1 MLAPDVDNLWTQ
13 VGWAFYG
20 SGTRAVTSIV
30 YTVGPVLA
38 TEAAKAQRLGDH
50 SQPHTPPPPGNHSNA
65 SAALPA
71 DSDELP
77 VVLADGVEVLAT
89 QLSTLALSF
98 SLLLLQCVTSIFLA
112 QLADARGWRLRMLVV
127 HVVLGAACA
136 LALGLTPPDT
146 PALLQALLLAMTFY
160 GLALAW
166 MFVNGFL
173 PLVDLAGAAADR
185 LARRRR
191 AGVGRRRRL
200 PPRPVLDALGG
211 GRRGRRAHDGVD
223 EARACALAALC
234 WLVGAAPTFFALRGV
249 AQPEPRDEAVGACT
263 RLLRGIGRL
272 QHHPHA
278 RGYLLSQ
285 TRYLA
290 AASNDGATAA
300 LFAVEVLDME
310 VGAITLVTLYAAV
323 VSIGGAVLTLA
334 LSRLWAP
341 RPLLLVLMSAAPLC
355 VLYAALALETEGSSG
370 RSRASA
376 PSSPA
381 ASASRGSTAG
391 SSRRWCR
398 ARWRRESEFFG
409 LWMVAIKAVS
419 WTVPLLMTALHQISG
434 SFRFAGTA
442 SLVFYI
448 PALALAWVT
457 DFDAAYAEAE
467 AADAATEAD
476 GLLGTKKAPAEAKPS

>member
-1 MLAPDVDNLWTQ
+1 MLAPDIDNLWTQ

-30 YTVGPVLA
+30 YTVGPVLV

-50 SQPHTPPPPGNHSNA
+50 SPPPTHAPPGNHSNA

-98 SLLLLQCVTSIFLA
+98 SLLLQCVTSIFLA
-112 QLADARGWRLRMLVV
+112 QLADARGWRLRMLVI

-173 PLVDLAGAAADR
+173 PLVASPARRPTVSLGAAA
-185 LARRRR
+185 LAS
-191 AGVGRRRRL
+191 AGGAAFLLVQYSML
-200 PPRPVLDALGG
+200 S
-211 GRRGRRAHDGVD
+211 
-223 EARACALAALC
+223 EAGAEADSLTTASMKRVCSLAALC

-285 TRYLA
+285 TFYLA

-323 VSIGGAVLTLA
+323 VSIGGAVATLV
-334 LSRLWAP
+334 LSKLWAP

-355 VLYAALALETEGSSG
+355 VLYAALALETEAQFWALSCFRAFVAGGLGFSG
-370 RSRASA
+370 LNRGLFAQMVPRS
-376 PSSPA
+376 
-381 ASASRGSTAG
+381 
-391 SSRRWCR
+391 
-398 ARWRRESEFFG
+398 RESEFFG

-434 SFRFAGTA
+434 SFRFAITA

-448 PALALAWVT
+448 PALVLAWVT

-467 AADAATEAD
+467 AADAANESD
-476 GLLGTKKAPAEAKPS
+476 GLLGAKKAPAEAKPS